1 MHEKRFSF
9 LFAAVMLAMF
19 VPLLPA
25 MEGIQEASAEEDPME
40 DVSLQAVTQ
49 TSSVLKKGYLD
60 VGTWAEIPEVKDTD
74 VITADVL
81 EEQTVQT
88 IPLAPRPHIDS
99 IDSEKTYGIAAATN
113 SPSPPSPYEAVE
125 IARSV
130 DNINANPGQAFTYW
144 VDFKNVGT
152 ATWHNSGEHFIALN
166 VTDPS
171 GRTSAF
177 QHPYWRQSYRPAIMD
192 TETVEPG
199 EIGRFIFA
207 LQVPAT
213 TGIYKES
220 FNLVAENLTWITG
233 GHTTINIG
241 VGVRATR
248 APHWRAQEVERSYG
262 GTLHLDP
269 GKGYTFWID
278 FLNTGSVPWFNDGEH
293 FVALNVTSPIG
304 RQSDFEHSYWSEYY
318 RPGKLLQEYVRPGEI
333 GRFMFALQPPM
344 DEGTYEE
351 SFQLVSENLTWIPGG
366 SFTVPIQVGDPLEV
380 EPIVQLTGEPTIRVG
395 LTSTDEEIVVTAN
408 GTYAVWNG
416 TKNLLT
422 TKQADQETSI
432 ISHSDGTYTIDGTLR
447 ATRAPRMI
455 PSSEDVIM
463 EVVSFENP
471 PAWNS
476 ELNDNLFRGTIEIK
490 YVEETATVWVIN
502 ELPLESYLYG
512 MAESG
517 NGSPAEYLKA
527 LAIAE
532 RSYVLWHYLNGGKHK
547 TEDFTVNSTT
557 DQVYRG
563 YGFESRSVDPLAAVI
578 ATTGQVVTFAD
589 AVSEANEYGVVFTPY
604 SSGTDGR
611 TRSWSEVWVGDYDWL
626 VSVNDPHGIIPNALT
641 LSGNHMVG
649 MSATG
654 ALGFAE
660 EEGKTFEWIL
670 NYYYTGISIDTL
682 Y

>member
-9 LFAAVMLAMF
+9 LFAAVMLAIF
-19 VPLLPA
+19 IPLMSA
-25 MEGIQEASAEEDPME
+25 MEGIQEANAEEDPME
-40 DVSLQAVTQ
+40 KVSLQAATQ
-49 TSSVLKKGYLD
+49 TSNILKEGYLGI
-60 VGTWAEIPEVKDTD
+60 GTWAEIPEITTIDTI
-74 VITADVL
+74 ITEVPEKTMVL
-81 EEQTVQT
+81 SE
-88 IPLAPRPHIDS
+88 PLAPRPHADVPDI
-99 IDSEKTYGIAAATN
+99 EKTFGIAAT
-113 SPSPPSPYEAVE
+113 SSSTSPPSPYEAVE
-125 IARSV
+125 VGRSV
-130 DNINANPGQAFTYW
+130 DNINASPGKAFTYW

-152 ATWHNSGEHFIALN
+152 ATWHNSGDHFVALN

-199 EIGRFIFA
+199 ETGRFIFA
-207 LQVPAT
+207 LQVPEKN
-213 TGIYKES
+213 GIYEES

-233 GHTTINIG
+233 GHITIKIG
-241 VGVRATR
+241 VGVNATR

-293 FVALNVTSPIG
+293 FVAINVTSPIG
-304 RQSDFEHSYWSEYY
+304 RQSDFEHPYWKDYY
-318 RPGKLLQEYVRPGEI
+318 RPAKLLQEFVRPGEI
-333 GRFMFALQPPM
+333 GRFMFALQPPQIE
-344 DEGTYEE
+344 DVYEE

-380 EPIVQLTGEPTIRVG
+380 DPIVQLTGEPTIRVG
-395 LTSTDEEIVVTAN
+395 LSSTDEEIVITAN

-416 TKNLLT
+416 VKNLLT
-422 TKQADQETSI
+422 TKQADEQTTVVSN
-432 ISHSDGTYTIDGTLR
+432 SDGTYTIDGTVT
-447 ATRAPRMI
+447 ATRVPRMI
-455 PSSEDVIM
+455 PLSEDVIM

-476 ELNDNLFRGTIEIK
+476 ELNDNLFRGIIEVR
-490 YVEETATVWVIN
+490 YVEETQTVWVIN
-502 ELPLESYLYG
+502 ELPLESYLRG

-517 NGSPAEYLKA
+517 NGSPDEYLKA

-532 RSYVLWHYLNGGKHK
+532 RSYALWHYLNGGKHK

-578 ATTGQVVTFAD
+578 TTVGQVVTFAD

-626 VSVNDPHGIIPNALT
+626 VSVLDPYGVIPNALT

-660 EEGKTFEWIL
+660 EEGKTFDWIL
-670 NYYYTGISIDTL
+670 KYYYTDINIQKL